1 MLLWCRSKL
10 DGPVPPLAPHCFPWP
25 LCLAKVNMHVCALR
39 LCEQPEQSG
48 DGQRGDEQPEQSG
61 DEQPEPHQS
70 GDGQWQQPEQWWWQ
84 GGSLGSLGIRV
95 VSSLGSRV
103 VMGSLGQVAMAS
115 VKSVVGG
122 EECPQRWALEVYK
135 GSYAHRNPRH

>member
-1 MLLWCRSKL
+1 
-10 DGPVPPLAPHCFPWP
+10 
-25 LCLAKVNMHVCALR
+25 MHVCALR

>member
-1 MLLWCRSKL
+1 MYTYIYIYIYAAVVSFQVGWAS
-10 DGPVPPLAPHCFPWP
+10 PPLAPHCFPWP

-70 GDGQWQQPEQWWWQ
+70 GDGQWQQPEQWW
-84 GGSLGSLGIRV
+84 
-95 VSSLGSRV
+95 
-103 VMGSLGQVAMAS
+103 
-115 VKSVVGG
+115 
-122 EECPQRWALEVYK
+122 
-135 GSYAHRNPRH
+135 